1 MRILLTK
8 LARTWIVDEKKDDGY
23 TALHLAALNNHV
35 EVAELLV
42 QQGKANMDLQNVN
55 LQTPLHL
62 AVERQHTQIV
72 RVCPQLLSPLHPLI
86 PINPF
91 LSEIYLYSVLIF
103 IFVVSYDLSFGLT

>member
-8 LARTWIVDEKKDDGY
+8 LTRSWVVDEKKDDGY
-23 TALHLAALNNHV
+23 TALHLSALNNHV

-42 QQGKANMDLQNVN
+42 LVGKANLDLQNVN

-72 RVCPQLLSPLHPLI
+72 RVRSPSPTCYYCPLLSH
-86 PINPF
+86 
-91 LSEIYLYSVLIF
+91 
-103 IFVVSYDLSFGLT
+103 LT